1 MILLEKWFIKNK
13 PGDFENIAKTNKI
26 SKFLSKLLVNRG
38 IIDDGLIKSYLDPK
52 IDKLHK
58 PEIMKDLEKGT
69 MIMRGNIEN
78 KEKIRI
84 VGDFDVDGVMSVYIL
99 YKGIKR
105 LGGIVDYVIPDR
117 ILDGYGINTD
127 IVKNAKRDEIDK
139 IGRAHV

>member
-1 MILLEKWFIKNK
+1 MEKWFIKNK

-38 IIDDGLIKSYLDPK
+38 ITDDALIKSYLDPN

-58 PEIMKDLEKGT
+58 PELMKDLEKGT

-99 YKGIKR
+99 YKGI
-105 LGGIVDYVIPDR
+105 DR
-117 ILDGYGINTD
+117 KS
-127 IVKNAKRDEIDK
+127 V
-139 IGRAHV
+139 V